1 MGNFVDKM
9 RNEYKTIDLEN
20 ESTLKLTPIYTLK
33 EYLANYQMICESFSI
48 NFSEFEQIFET
59 FNDTLCQK
67 EFRLWD
73 SDNNGLIDSFELF
86 TGIILFG
93 ECSTFEKIKCLFELY
108 DFNHIQTLAFY
119 DLCFLFENCI
129 TCCFKMFKINIPISS
144 SELQNFFFQI
154 KEVI

>member
-93 ECSTFEKIKCLFELY
+93 ECSTFEKIPKNLLLDY
-108 DFNHIQTLAFY
+108 LH
-119 DLCFLFENCI
+119 
-129 TCCFKMFKINIPISS
+129 S
-144 SELQNFFFQI
+144 
-154 KEVI
+154 